1 MLTRSALFALIVA
14 VPTQTYAETP
24 RETFEHEY
32 NVCMDM
38 NNGQSSCERAAR
50 AAAYVTECVNEGNGR
65 WLNWG
70 IHGDCVE
77 KAQKLFPD
85 VYP

>member
-14 VPTQTYAETP
+14 CRPRRTQMTP

-38 NNGQSSCERAAR
+38 NNGQSWCERAAR
-50 AAAYVTECVNEGNGR
+50 AAAYVTECVNEGS

-77 KAQKLFPD
+77 KAHKLFPD
-85 VYP
+85 VY